1 MKCPCC
7 GQDVDDAGLLMLKA
21 MPLGGQHRRMLDEL
35 IRVYP
40 NGVTHDRLVTV
51 LYHDAANGGA
61 DNASQV
67 ASIVMSRLRRKV
79 MDLGWAIP
87 KAYKN
92 GVHRLVR
99 L

>member
-1 MKCPCC
+1 
-7 GQDVDDAGLLMLKA
+7 MLKA
-21 MPLGGQHRRMLDEL
+21 MPMGEQHRRMIDEL
-35 IRVYP
+35 VRVYP
-40 NGVTHDRLVTV
+40 NGVTHQRLVTV
-51 LYHDAANGGA
+51 LYHDDESGGA

-79 MDLGWAIP
+79 EKLGWTIP
-87 KAYKN
+87 HAYKN